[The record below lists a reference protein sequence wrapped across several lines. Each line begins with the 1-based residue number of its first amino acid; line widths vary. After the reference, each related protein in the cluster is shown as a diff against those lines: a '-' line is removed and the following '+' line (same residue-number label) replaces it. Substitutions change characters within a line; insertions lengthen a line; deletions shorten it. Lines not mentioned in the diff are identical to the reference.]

1 MSARYVTADI
11 TFGGAALT
19 VEYDWQSGDMEDM
32 ELGRVTLPGCSADI
46 SAVLVA
52 AVLRGAASVG
62 GGYGLTRTDPEC
74 AFWDHICELVAKEVR
89 RDHAAAE
96 RDHLEDLAHERF
108 MQRRAA

>member
-1 MSARYVTADI
+1 MSPRYDKADI
-11 TFGGAALT
+11 EFGGASLT
-19 VEYDWQSGDMEDM
+19 VEYDWQSGDLEDM
-32 ELGRVTLPGCSADI
+32 ELVRVTLPGCSADI

-62 GGYGLTRTDPEC
+62 NGFGLTRTDPEC

-96 RDHLEDLAHERF
+96 RDHLEDLATERLH
-108 MQRRAA
+108 RRAE